1 MHDGNDQHDDAHE
14 GMSNM
19 ARLCP
24 ADCRVLDALVE
35 VGFDPTAL
43 EGLSED
49 DQSRVDRLMSLFAL
63 TRDYPVEDSSEALV
77 HATIAAIDRAE
88 RDREDRLHLAT
99 VQEATRPTGM
109 RRIFVPDFITVAA
122 VLLIAASIV
131 LPVMSGMRQRSL
143 DAQCENN
150 LRVMG
155 YAFSHY
161 AADYDGTMPVVSQA
175 GLNRSWDMFSNFLHL
190 SPLEA
195 GQYCKPGCMGCPGH
209 DATAGPGYS
218 YQWQEADRARRWN
231 GGRATRIVLGDR
243 NPLLDAIRLGRI
255 LAPDSVSLNHG
266 GRGQNVLASDGS
278 TMWLSEPVVGQD
290 NIWLPAGVDGL
301 KPGEIVNEPEDDV
314 FLAH

>member
-1 MHDGNDQHDDAHE
+1 MHD
-14 GMSNM
+14 MPT
-19 ARLCP
+19 LCP

-43 EGLSED
+43 EGLSD
-49 DQSRVDRLMSLFAL
+49 DDRQRVDRLMSLFAL

-88 RDREDRLHLAT
+88 REREDRMQLSTAQD
-99 VQEATRPTGM
+99 VARSAGV

-143 DAQCENN
+143 DAKCENN
-150 LRVMG
+150 LRLMG
-155 YAFSHY
+155 YAFSNY
-161 AADYDGTMPVVSQA
+161 AADYDGAMPVVAEA

-190 SPLEA
+190 SPLET
-195 GQYCKPGCMGCPGH
+195 GQYCTPGCMGCPGH
-209 DATAGPGYS
+209 DPAAGPGYS
-218 YQWQEADRARRWN
+218 YQWQEAGRARQWN
-231 GGRATRIVLGDR
+231 GGRASMIVLGDR
-243 NPLLDAIRLGRI
+243 NPLLDAIRLGRT
-255 LAPDSVSLNHG
+255 LEPNSVSLSHG

-278 TMWLSEPVVGQD
+278 TMWLSEPVVGRD

-301 KPGEIVNEPEDDV
+301 RPGEVVHDPEEDV